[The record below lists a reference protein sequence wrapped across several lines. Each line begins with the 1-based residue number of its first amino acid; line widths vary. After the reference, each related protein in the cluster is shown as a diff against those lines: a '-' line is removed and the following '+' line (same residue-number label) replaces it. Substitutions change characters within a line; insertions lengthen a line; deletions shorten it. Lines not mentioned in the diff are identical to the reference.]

1 MTATHAGGFNDSRE
15 LHPLVPVDSLEA
27 SSGHH
32 DGWRQRA
39 LLAEQQSALDR
50 ESLRTGLKDQL
61 ADWLKQRFVRKI
73 VADRA
78 AMIQAQNAAALQA
91 LAVDERLARIE
102 KQIQDQN
109 EAYERRIAELTTELN
124 AARSENR
131 EMIRSRI
138 SQVKAEMLKAR
149 ERLMAEAR
157 QGGQE
162 PPP

>member
-1 MTATHAGGFNDSRE
+1 MPGDSPEATPGQ
-15 LHPLVPVDSLEA
+15 
-27 SSGHH
+27 H

-39 LLAEQQSALDR
+39 LLAEQQAALDR
-50 ESLRTGLKDQL
+50 ESLRTGLKNQL
-61 ADWLKQRFVRKI
+61 ADWLKQKFVRKI
-73 VADRA
+73 AADRA

-102 KQIQDQN
+102 KKIQDQN
-109 EAYERRIAELTTELN
+109 EVYERRIAELTTELN

-157 QGGQE
+157 QGGHE